1 MDKFVDSF
9 SRGLKK
15 TKIPKTKTK
24 NSGGLHGTQH
34 QMFLDLGQKLFGKNK
49 ECLNC
54 GMFFV
59 IGDVDDERRHDQVC
73 AKVIYINIY
82 VSTKVFLTGKVLN
95 FTPLSILGEGRPND
109 FVY

>member
-15 TKIPKTKTK
+15 TKIPPTKVK
-24 NSGGLHGTQH
+24 KSGAVQGTQH

-49 ECLNC
+49 ECMNC

-59 IGDVDDERRHDQVC
+59 IGDVDDERRHDQIC
-73 AKVIYINIY
+73 AKVIYDIFSNSDHKCSLYLIHY
-82 VSTKVFLTGKVLN
+82 DSTPYLRQG
-95 FTPLSILGEGRPND
+95 
-109 FVY
+109 